1 MAIRAGG
8 TVELAQQ
15 LKTNYR
21 TASLS
26 PKEMAMLEFVELL
39 TVQPSNVIKQDI
51 EQLRAVGWADEDIVD
66 IVHQTALFN
75 YMTRVA
81 DGLGVELD
89 AHMLQAEERDKPA
102 VDTSKW
108 GKKGRA
114 EPAAPMASPKIDQ
127 ARS

>member
-21 TASLS
+21 TADLS
-26 PKEMAMLEFVELL
+26 AKEMAMLEFAELL
-39 TVQPSNVIKQDI
+39 TVQPSNVIKEDV
-51 EQLRAVGWADEDIVD
+51 EHLRETGWADEDIVD

-89 AHMLQAEERDKPA
+89 PHMLEAEERDKPA

-108 GKKGRA
+108 GKKGRTTPA
-114 EPAAPMASPKIDQ
+114 VRVAAPTTDQ